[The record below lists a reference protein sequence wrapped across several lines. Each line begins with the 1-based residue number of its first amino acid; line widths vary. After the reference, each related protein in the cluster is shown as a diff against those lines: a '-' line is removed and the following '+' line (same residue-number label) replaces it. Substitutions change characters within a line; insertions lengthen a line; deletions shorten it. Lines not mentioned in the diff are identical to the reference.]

1 MAGGLVVA
9 DLEPCCASK
18 PVPRPWRITMKR
30 LDLLVVP
37 CALAALCAGIAHAD
51 DDNLARARLIGF
63 QEVPALASAATGTF
77 EARLSPG
84 SFTYQLSYQGLEGS
98 ATQAHIHFGQKA
110 VNGGISVFL
119 CSNLGN
125 GPAGTQPCPP
135 APATITGTI
144 TANDVSPDIPAT
156 LAARNQGLGTGE
168 FAELLAAMR
177 AGATYVNVHSTKWPR
192 G

>member
-1 MAGGLVVA
+1 
-9 DLEPCCASK
+9 
-18 PVPRPWRITMKR
+18 MKR

-51 DDNLARARLIGF
+51 DDNLARARLIGL
-63 QEVPALASAATGTF
+63 QEVPALASAAAGTF

-125 GPAGTQPCPP
+125 GPAGTQPCPSP
-135 APATITGTI
+135 SGTITGTI
-144 TANDVSPDIPAT
+144 TAASVIGPLGQDISPGQFD
-156 LAARNQGLGTGE
+156 
-168 FAELLAAMR
+168 ELIRAMR
-177 AGATYVNVHSTKWPR
+177 AGVTYANVHSTKFPAGETR
-192 G
+192 GQIKIED